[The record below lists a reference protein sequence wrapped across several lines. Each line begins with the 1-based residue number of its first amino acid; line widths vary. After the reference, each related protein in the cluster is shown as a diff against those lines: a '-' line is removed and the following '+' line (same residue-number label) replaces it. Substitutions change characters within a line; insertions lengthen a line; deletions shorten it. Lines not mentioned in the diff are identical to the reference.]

1 LVLIEE
7 GRMPEIPE
15 TAELDRLIRA
25 LSKQSDDRLQRQLD
39 DLRRESERRYSI
51 VERRLAFPPL
61 EPIRCP
67 GLVSKRPAR
76 HGLIATSSENK
87 PVTQGAL
94 AHVMSKLRNRW

>member
-1 LVLIEE
+1 
-7 GRMPEIPE
+7 MPEIPE

-25 LSKQSDDRLQRQLD
+25 LSKQADDRLQRQLD
-39 DLRRESERRYSI
+39 GLCRKSECNCSR
-51 VERRLAFPPL
+51 VEQLTFPPL

-87 PVTQGAL
+87 PVTQGEL
-94 AHVMSKLRNRW
+94 ARVMSKLRNRRSG

>member
-15 TAELDRLIRA
+15 AAELDRLIRA
-25 LSKQSDDRLQRQLD
+25 LSKQADDRLQRQLD
-39 DLRRESERRYSI
+39 GLRRESERNYSI
-51 VERRLAFPPL
+51 AERHLAFPPL

-67 GLVSKRPAR
+67 GLGSKRPAR
-76 HGLIATSSENK
+76 LGSIDGSSESK

-94 AHVMSKLRNRW
+94 ARVMLKLRNK